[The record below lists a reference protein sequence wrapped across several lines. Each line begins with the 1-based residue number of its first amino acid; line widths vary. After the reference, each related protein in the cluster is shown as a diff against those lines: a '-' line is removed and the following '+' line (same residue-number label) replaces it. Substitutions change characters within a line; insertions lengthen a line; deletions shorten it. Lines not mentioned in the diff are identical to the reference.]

1 MKPIT
6 FFDMEI
12 DPGSERI
19 VDIGGIKADGRSFHS
34 GSVAN
39 CEFLQGTRY
48 IAYNILNHDLKYIRM
63 LSPSKL
69 RLSILHLVSLSL
81 YSGQAYHALLKDDRC
96 RQMILIILN
105 DQ

>member
-34 GSVAN
+34 GSVAEFI
-39 CEFLQGTRY
+39 EFLQGTRY
-48 IAYNILNHDLKYIRM
+48 ICGHNILNHDLKYIQHVFTQA
-63 LSPSKL
+63 KL
-69 RLSILHLVSLSL
+69 RD
-81 YSGQAYHALLKDDRC
+81 LKY
-96 RQMILIILN
+96 I
-105 DQ
+105 